1 MTPPRTFDIP
11 ARCTGR
17 TTRPSPTKAA
27 RKYRRVSGRT
37 LVEEGPIWLI
47 KCMIETV
54 HTVKP
59 ITQTG
64 IWDARIVLNIE
75 DWAGNYGI
83 MPDGEHPNE
92 LEFSGV
98 DELIS
103 FMEGDLVLRYKWLP
117 RLKLSRESQKG
128 LAWLKNEKNRRVGP
142 VEWDEVE
149 VSDNVAALEPTIVQ
163 EAA

>member
-1 MTPPRTFDIP
+1 
-11 ARCTGR
+11 
-17 TTRPSPTKAA
+17 
-27 RKYRRVSGRT
+27 
-37 LVEEGPIWLI
+37 
-47 KCMIETV
+47 
-54 HTVKP
+54 
-59 ITQTG
+59 
-64 IWDARIVLNIE
+64 
-75 DWAGNYGI
+75 